1 MRGRSPSH
9 GVGSSDVF
17 TDSIANAT
25 FWGPIVAAI
34 ASAALVYL
42 GTRGASRRDRE
53 TVLGNPEA
61 AARQTI
67 IDGMAIYIAHLEREL
82 SRLLAEI
89 SRKDAQIASLQAV
102 PRYHRR
108 SGPHDDTC

>member
-1 MRGRSPSH
+1 M
-9 GVGSSDVF
+9 F
-17 TDSIANAT
+17 TDSIASAT

-42 GTRGASRRDRE
+42 GTRGASRRDQR
-53 TVLGNPEA
+53 TVFGNPEA
-61 AARQTI
+61 EARQTI
-67 IDGMAIYIAHLEREL
+67 IDGMSIYISHLEREV

-89 SRKDAQIASLQAV
+89 GRKDAQIAAMHVAQRR
-102 PRYHRR
+102 PRR